1 MFRFSLITL
10 IFFLLSACGP
20 SKLENSFKFDS
31 SSENSLLV
39 VYDPGEQGAYK
50 ITFAPA
56 DLANSQF
63 EDEIETFLLCPASC
77 GGITN
82 YNTFKLQQGPA
93 SFFAKPIPAGQYAP
107 LVKWWRVYST
117 RHRSCFGKST
127 YVFDFKPGAI
137 NLINLQSLEGSTEI
151 ARQNLSLILGTYPN
165 VNGDIVVTKPIAKI
179 SFEEDKNKRF
189 DEPCFPEV
197 GGQPI
202 KILKRFDVYLIEARD
217 SPKSSR
223 LIE

>member
-1 MFRFSLITL
+1 MIRFSIVAV

-20 SKLENSFKFDS
+20 TKLEKSFKFDS

-39 VYDPGEQGAYK
+39 VYDPGDKGTYK
-50 ITFAPA
+50 LTFAPT

-63 EDEIETFLLCPASC
+63 KDEIETFLLCPASC

-82 YNTFKLQQGPA
+82 YNTFKFQQGPA

-107 LVKWWRVYST
+107 LVRWWRNYAA
-117 RHRSCFGKST
+117 RNRSCFSKGT

-137 NLINLQSLEGSTEI
+137 NLINLDNLEGSTEK
-151 ARQNLSLILGTYPN
+151 ARHNLSLILDTYPN
-165 VNGDIVVTKPIAKI
+165 ISGNIVVTRPIAKI

-197 GGQPI
+197 GGQPV
-202 KILKRFDVYLIEARD
+202 KIIKRFDVRLIEA
-217 SPKSSR
+217 SR
-223 LIE
+223 KVEINRAD